1 MHAQLWRQQGPGLHR
16 RDKNEQRRPNFPESL
31 KKALHSLS
39 FATADIALQLHWFL
53 KRQVFTRLSILNSW
67 TAVTPRHCL
76 HDDSPTSS
84 TLTSVA
90 GVSMARSPTKRLRLT
105 DVIHWSQLWLTDVIH
120 WSRLSVLSLIK
131 SNTSTGAAIAQTN
144 QCYGNDWS
152 WSPFKSN
159 FEKKNSSVV
168 QPQVTTLCL
177 LCKKF
182 EKKASNV
189 NIWLGWMW
197 MHKKH
202 ITVARSQLCETG
214 SSMEENWGS
223 Y

>member
-1 MHAQLWRQQGPGLHR
+1 MSLLTEKWQESPSVNQRILVRSCIHSQLWRQQGPGIYR

-39 FATADIALQLHWFL
+39 FATADIALHWFL
-53 KRQVFTRLSILNSW
+53 KRQVFNTRLSILNSW
-67 TAVTPRHCL
+67 TAVTPTHCL

-90 GVSMARSPTKRLRLT
+90 GVSMVRSPTKRLRLT

-131 SNTSTGAAIAQTN
+131 SNTSTGAAITETN

-152 WSPFKSN
+152 
-159 FEKKNSSVV
+159 
-168 QPQVTTLCL
+168 
-177 LCKKF
+177 
-182 EKKASNV
+182 
-189 NIWLGWMW
+189 
-197 MHKKH
+197 
-202 ITVARSQLCETG
+202 
-214 SSMEENWGS
+214 
-223 Y
+223 